1 VNNNQ
6 QQGKFMSDI
15 IIPPLPAPLDNTKL
29 HSPAVVR
36 KWHADTALHWDAV
49 RAADREAARKKEA
62 DHAFANR
69 TLDSDEYFTLAQ
81 ERENQNRARQLERQA
96 AEYAAEKQKTDYLA
110 SSPEVA
116 LILADNPAQF
126 LREITHWV
134 KKGYEPDLTG
144 PMTLAWNFCH
154 HTLKAPAKK
163 SKTVAG

>member
-1 VNNNQ
+1 MTN
-6 QQGKFMSDI
+6 KK
-15 IIPPLPAPLDNTKL
+15 IIPAMPEPLSLFKL
-29 HSPAVVR
+29 HSPEEQRQHRLRVQAHLSAKDEAR
-36 KWHADTALHWDAV
+36 
-49 RAADREAARKKEA
+49 REAEREA
-62 DHAFANR
+62 QAAIAHANR
-69 TLDSDEYFTLAQ
+69 TLNDDEYHDLAV
-81 ERENQNRARQLERQA
+81 ERDNEKRAREVERQA
-96 AEYAAEKQKTDYLA
+96 AEYAAEQQKAEYLA